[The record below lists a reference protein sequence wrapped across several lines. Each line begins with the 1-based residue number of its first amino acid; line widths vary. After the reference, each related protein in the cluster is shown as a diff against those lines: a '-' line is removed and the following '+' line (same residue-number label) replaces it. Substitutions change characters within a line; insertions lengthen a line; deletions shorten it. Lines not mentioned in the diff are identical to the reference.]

1 MGSVLSIAN
10 LDKHYGEAKV
20 ISDASLTLESGEVV
34 TIIGPSGSGKST
46 LLRCINGLE
55 TFTSGYIEF
64 EGYRILGSAE
74 ATKKQLRAQAKQLI
88 GLRRHIGMV
97 FQSFNLFPHLTAVE
111 NVSLA
116 PQLVLK
122 RDKSEV
128 KMLALELLD
137 RVGLAERAEHYPA
150 QLSGGQQQR
159 VAIAR
164 SLAMSPRVLLLDEI
178 TSALDPEL
186 IGEVLETVRTLAKQG
201 QTMLMVSHQLDFA
214 RLVSDRL
221 IVMDNGCIVDSG
233 PPEAVLR
240 GDQSERTRKFVRQLG
255 ASTGE
260 YSEGVNN
267 GGS

>member
-1 MGSVLSIAN
+1 MGRVLSIAH
-10 LDKHYGEAKV
+10 LDKHYGDLRA
-20 ISDASLTLESGEVV
+20 ISDTSLSLDAGEVV

-55 TFTSGYIEF
+55 TFTRGYIEF
-64 EGYRILGSAE
+64 EGFQIRGTAE
-74 ATKKQLRAQAKQLI
+74 ASRKQLNAQAKSLI

-97 FQSFNLFPHLTAVE
+97 FQSFNLFPHLTAVD

-122 RDKSEV
+122 KTKSEV
-128 KMLALELLD
+128 RSLALELLD
-137 RVGLAERAEHYPA
+137 RVGLAERAEYFPA

-164 SLAMSPRVLLLDEI
+164 SLAMSPRILLLDEI

-186 IGEVLETVRTLAKQG
+186 IGEVLETVKSLAKQG

-221 IVMDNGCIVDSG
+221 IVMDNGQIVDSG
-233 PPEAVLR
+233 PPEEVLQ
-240 GDQSERTRKFVRQLG
+240 GNQSERTRKFVRQLG
-255 ASTGE
+255 AGATVEG
-260 YSEGVNN
+260 EGV
-267 GGS
+267 

>member
-1 MGSVLSIAN
+1 MESVLSITN
-10 LDKHYGEAKV
+10 LEKHYGAAKV
-20 ISDASLTLESGEVV
+20 ISGTSLSLEAGEVV

-55 TFTSGYIEF
+55 TFTSGHIEF
-64 EGYRILGSAE
+64 EGFRILGSAE
-74 ATKKQLRAQAKQLI
+74 ATRKQLRDQAKSLI

-122 RDKSEV
+122 KSKSEV
-128 KMLALELLD
+128 HSIAVELLD
-137 RVGLAERAEHYPA
+137 RVGLAERAGHYPA

-164 SLAMSPRVLLLDEI
+164 SLAMNPRILLLDEI

-186 IGEVLETVRTLAKQG
+186 IGEVLETVKTLAKQG

-233 PPEAVLR
+233 SPETVLR
-240 GDQSERTRKFVRQLG
+240 GDQNERTRKFVRQLG
-255 ASTGE
+255 AGAGDL
-260 YSEGVNN
+260 SEGVDN
-267 GGS
+267 GGY

>member
-1 MGSVLSIAN
+1 MGSVLSITN
-10 LDKHYGEAKV
+10 LEKHYGEARV
-20 ISDASLTLESGEVV
+20 ISDTSLSLDAGEVV

-64 EGYRILGSAE
+64 EGFRIRGSAE
-74 ATKKQLRAQAKQLI
+74 ATRKQLRDQANSLI

-97 FQSFNLFPHLTAVE
+97 FQSFNLFPHLTAIE

-122 RDKSEV
+122 KNKSEV
-128 KMLALELLD
+128 SAIAVELLD
-137 RVGLAERAEHYPA
+137 RVGLAERAGHYPA

-164 SLAMSPRVLLLDEI
+164 SLAMNPRILLLDEI

-186 IGEVLETVRTLAKQG
+186 IGEVLETVKTLAKQG

-233 PPEAVLR
+233 PPETVLR
-240 GDQSERTRKFVRQLG
+240 GDQSERTRMFVRQLG
-255 ASTGE
+255 AGAGDL
-260 YSEGVNN
+260 SEGVGN